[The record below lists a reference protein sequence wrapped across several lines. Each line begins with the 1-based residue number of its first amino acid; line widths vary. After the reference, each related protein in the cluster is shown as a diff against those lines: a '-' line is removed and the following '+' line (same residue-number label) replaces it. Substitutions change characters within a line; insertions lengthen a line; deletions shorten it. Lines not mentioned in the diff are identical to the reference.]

1 MIQEGFLKYFIDTY
15 NFVSIV
21 TVFEIDTQ
29 YYKYVR

>member
-1 MIQEGFLKYFIDTY
+1 MIQEEFSKYFIDNY
-15 NFVSIV
+15 NFVPIV

>member
-1 MIQEGFLKYFIDTY
+1 MIQEGFLKYFIDNY
-15 NFVSIV
+15 NFVPIV